1 MSLADVS
8 RQLAKLFISAGA
20 DPDAVNKE
28 GRTPI
33 MVAILQV
40 HMHGFTVFTTYYL
53 IVCLVRY
60 AGCG

>member
-40 HMHGFTVFTTYYL
+40 HGFTVFTTYYVV
-53 IVCLVRY
+53 VCLVRY